1 MMETRTQEASMFLF
15 PSRRA
20 LLTGA
25 ASLLAAPALAPT
37 VFTRAALAQA
47 GWPDRPIRWIVNF
60 PPGGAADTLSR
71 ILAASIGN
79 KFGQPIVVEN
89 RPGAGGALGADI
101 LAKAPGDRHLVMMS
115 SAASHGIGPVL
126 YRNTP
131 YDALRDFTHIRL
143 VGTFPSV
150 LAVNLDFPART
161 VAEFIAQVKARP
173 GLVTYGSG
181 GNGTLNHLVGQVLAR
196 EAGVDLVHVP
206 YRGSAAALT
215 DTISGQIPAIMES
228 LPIALPHLRGGRL
241 RPLATSEA
249 TRSASLAEVPTFIE
263 AGFPGVVATN
273 WFGFSAPAGVP
284 AEIVA
289 RWNTEIG
296 TALAD
301 PGVIERF
308 GAIGVVPGTMGPEQ
322 YTALIRAELD
332 RWREVIRAGNI
343 LAD

>member
-1 MMETRTQEASMFLF
+1 MLLP

-25 ASLLAAPALAPT
+25 AAFLAAPALAPP
-37 VFTRAALAQA
+37 AIAQA

-71 ILAASIGN
+71 ILAAHIGN
-79 KFGQPIVVEN
+79 KLGQPVVVEN

-101 LAKAPGDRHLVMMS
+101 LAKAPGDRHVVMMS

-150 LAVNLDFPART
+150 LAVNLDFPARNL
-161 VAEFIAQVKARP
+161 AEFVALAKARP
-173 GLVTYGSG
+173 GQVTYGSG
-181 GNGTLNHLVGQVLAR
+181 GNGTLNHLIGQVLAR
-196 EAGVDLVHVP
+196 EAGIELTHVP

-249 TRSASLAEVPTFIE
+249 MRPASLADVPTFIE
-263 AGFPGVVATN
+263 AGLPGVTATN

-289 RWNTEIG
+289 RWNSEIG
-296 TALAD
+296 AALAD

-308 GAIGVVPGTMGPEQ
+308 AAIGVVPGTMGPAE
-322 YTALIRAELD
+322 YTALIRGELD
-332 RWREVIRAGNI
+332 RWREVIRLGNI
-343 LAD
+343 VVD